1 MRVEAATTC
10 GTDVKMWRRG
20 HPVLGAY
27 PARFGHETAG
37 VREDTGERVLV
48 GDSVACGECAP
59 CRAGRPQICRDPRW
73 VLGGFAEALAAPEA
87 ALHAIPDG
95 LDAAGAAMAEPLG
108 AAVHAIDR
116 APRREL
122 APDAGVLGGGPMGQM
137 LAALL
142 VDEGRTVTLADP
154 HPERRA
160 QAEAIGAMTAETV
173 RDCDVVFEAVGR
185 PERLARGGRGVRA
198 GRHRRVRRRLRDG
211 SHAPLPTHPLHYDE
225 LDLRGAFHHSPGGRP
240 RLALLAD
247 GAIDW
252 RRWPRP
258 IGLDDLPTA
267 LAERGGRPKWVAA
280 ASRSTAIAA
289 PSRTTASTNAAS
301 PATRRRRG
309 PARRHRTGPP
319 GPIQTR
325 PGPRRSP
332 SAR

>member
-1 MRVEAATTC
+1 MRAAVLHGHEDLRVEDAADPSPAAGEVVVRVDAATTC

-48 GDSVACGECAP
+48 GDSVACGACAP

-73 VLGGFAEALAAPEA
+73 VLGGFAEALAAPVA

-108 AAVHAIDR
+108 AAVHAVRR

-160 QAEAIGAMTAETV
+160 QAEAIGATTAETV

-185 PERLARGGRGVRA
+185 PDAWRAAVEACAPGGTVVFVGGCA
-198 GRHRRVRRRLRDG
+198 SG

-225 LDLRGAFHHSPGGRP
+225 LDLRGAFHHSPEEVDRA
-240 RLALLAD
+240 LALLA
-247 GAIDW
+247 GGVVDW
-252 RRWPRP
+252 RALAAGP
-258 IGLDDLPTA
+258 IGLDELPAA
-267 LAERGGRPKWVAA
+267 LAERGGPARKWVVL
-280 ASRSTAIAA
+280 
-289 PSRTTASTNAAS
+289 
-301 PATRRRRG
+301 PA
-309 PARRHRTGPP
+309 
-319 GPIQTR
+319 
-325 PGPRRSP
+325 
-332 SAR
+332 